1 MIVNTNCTV
10 SHSLIKTAIDSF
22 NTSNFKTSLNES
34 TGSFFYDPWV
44 IKPEFRNTP
53 WEQLLNSLN
62 QTVIGEAR
70 IIKLDIEKCYTAH
83 ADIDDRWHLALGEG
97 LNYLVD
103 LEHKTFYT
111 TQLGLWYSMD
121 AGILHSAVNFSDS
134 ARYQLVVR
142 KLLTNA
148 DIKNSINIKILVQG
162 VDGRYQFDQTLSP
175 WLNRANKRNCINS
188 FSVNNNIVSFNT
200 THKELSYIKK
210 IIPEN
215 FELTYE

>member
-22 NTSNFKTSLNES
+22 NTCNFKTSLNNS
-34 TGSFFYDPWV
+34 TGSFFYDPWT
-44 IKPEFRNTP
+44 IKPEFKNTP

-103 LEHKTFYT
+103 LENKTFHT

-134 ARYQLVVR
+134 TRYQLVVR

-148 DIKNSINIKILVQG
+148 DIQNSINIKIRVQG

-200 THKELSYIKK
+200 THEELIHIKK
-210 IIPEN
+210 IMPEN

>member
-10 SHSLIKTAIDSF
+10 SISLIKAAIDSF
-22 NTSNFKTSLNES
+22 DTNDFKTSLNEP

-44 IKPEFRNTP
+44 IKPQFKNTP
-53 WEQLLNSLN
+53 WEHLLNSLN
-62 QTVIGEAR
+62 QPIIGEAR

-103 LEHKTFYT
+103 LENKTFNT
-111 TQLGLWYSMD
+111 TELGLWYSMD

-134 ARYQLVVR
+134 SRYQLVVR

-148 DIKNSINIKILVQG
+148 NIENSINIQIRVQG
-162 VDGRYQFDQTLSP
+162 IDGRYQFDQTLSP

-188 FSVNNNIVSFNT
+188 FSVSDNIVSFNT
-200 THKELSYIKK
+200 THEELIHIKK
-210 IIPEN
+210 ILPAK